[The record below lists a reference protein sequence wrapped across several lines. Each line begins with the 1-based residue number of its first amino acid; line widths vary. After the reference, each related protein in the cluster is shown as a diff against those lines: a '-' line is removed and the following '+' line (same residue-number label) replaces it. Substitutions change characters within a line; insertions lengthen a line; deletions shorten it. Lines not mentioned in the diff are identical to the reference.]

1 MAHEPCSVE
10 DLWAGDR
17 SRVGVCVSITPKD
30 GVRYE
35 DLQREVFDRVRWPD
49 RDLRWHAH
57 RRARDDGKSDDD
69 AWVMEATASCLASS
83 GDESQVAY
91 RVEGV
96 AHDVV
101 EECEVLVS
109 APCHVPFMDLT
120 LADVDISAA
129 AVARASRDEARDDG
143 DGRGPGAFG
152 RDAAGGE
159 PRESPVQM
167 FLRTGLAA
175 SAASAVDPDDLAR
188 LVAVAA
194 RRVASAEKALH
205 ANHPAI
211 RVGEDVFAFREM
223 GSRGGRR
230 FDLLFPKPEWDADE
244 STEARTDAAFVRDF
258 ATRAPW
264 VPTLVEPI
272 LGKNDKSADDDAHA
286 SIESGTAR
294 CDAQDEPPRRHRS
307 NAWWCDV
314 SVVYSKPGAPA
325 QDWHCDGRHLAGE
338 ARADFTGLGASPPY
352 AVCVFCPLIDLDATV
367 GFTQF
372 WAGSH
377 VTDGLIGFGA
387 AAEVLRGCV
396 DGIAN
401 KGGFV
406 AYDYRTMHRGMGNR
420 SGDTTRPVL
429 QFLYARSN
437 YRETKNY
444 GVRSVFRPGT

>member
-17 SRVGVCVSITPKD
+17 SRVGVCVSVTPKD

-35 DLQREVFDRVRWPD
+35 DLQREVFDRVRWPE

-57 RRARDDGKSDDD
+57 RRARDDGKNDDD

-101 EECEVLVS
+101 EECDVVVS

-120 LADVDISAA
+120 LADVDIS
-129 AVARASRDEARDDG
+129 
-143 DGRGPGAFG
+143 
-152 RDAAGGE
+152 DAAGGE
-159 PRESPVQM
+159 PRENPVEM

-188 LVAVAA
+188 LVAVAE
-194 RRVASAEKALH
+194 RRVASAEKALRDD
-205 ANHPAI
+205 HPDI
-211 RVGEDVFAFREM
+211 RVGDDVFAFREM

-230 FDLLFPKPEWDADE
+230 FDLLLPKPEWDQDE
-244 STEARTDAAFVRDF
+244 TTEAVADAAFVRDF

-264 VPTLVEPI
+264 VPTLIHPI
-272 LGKNDKSADDDAHA
+272 LGKNDDDDDDDVNYDDASS
-286 SIESGTAR
+286 SIESGTNPDR
-294 CDAQDEPPRRHRS
+294 CVVPDEPRKTNRRHRS

-314 SVVYSKPGAPA
+314 SVVYSKPGAPD

-338 ARADFTGLGASPPY
+338 ARADFSGVGAAPPY
-352 AVCVFCPLIDLDATV
+352 AVCVFCPLINLDENV
-367 GFTQF
+367 GFTRF
-372 WAGSH
+372 WVGSH
-377 VTDGLIGFGA
+377 VADGLIGFGA

-396 DGIAN
+396 DGTVA
-401 KGGFV
+401 KGGYV
-406 AYDYRTMHRGMGNR
+406 AYDYRTMHRGMRNA
-420 SGDTTRPVL
+420 SVNTTRPVL

-444 GVRSVFRPGT
+444 GASSVFRPAT